1 MQEFDLLNHTKI
13 VEAPPG
19 FEQRVMVH
27 LAHRKQLRRKIRR
40 LGFSLAT
47 AAASVLVIVI
57 ALNFLVLPQGNTGRM
72 AALEKEISP
81 DFQSPVRIPTS
92 PITEALDFSGEIRQ
106 VSQQPRTIYIL
117 EQVSDR
123 TDAKLIY

>member
-1 MQEFDLLNHTKI
+1 MQEFDLLTHTKT

-19 FEQRVMVH
+19 FEQRVMAH
-27 LAHRKQLRRKIRR
+27 LAERKQQRRRIRR
-40 LGFSLAT
+40 YGFSAAT
-47 AAASVLVIVI
+47 AAASVLVVI
-57 ALNFLVLPQGNTGRM
+57 AVLNFLVLPQRSPDRM

-81 DFQSPVRIPTS
+81 DFQSPVQITTI
-92 PITEALDFSGEIRQ
+92 PITEALDFAGEIRQ

>member
-1 MQEFDLLNHTKI
+1 MQEFDLLTHTKT

-19 FEQRVMVH
+19 FEQRVMAH
-27 LAHRKQLRRKIRR
+27 LAERKQHRSRIRR
-40 LGFSLAT
+40 YGFSAAA
-47 AAASVLVIVI
+47 AAASVLVVLV
-57 ALNFLVLPQGNTGRM
+57 ALNFLVLPQGNPDRM
-72 AALEKEISP
+72 AALEKKISP
-81 DFQSPVRIPTS
+81 DFHSPVSIPTI